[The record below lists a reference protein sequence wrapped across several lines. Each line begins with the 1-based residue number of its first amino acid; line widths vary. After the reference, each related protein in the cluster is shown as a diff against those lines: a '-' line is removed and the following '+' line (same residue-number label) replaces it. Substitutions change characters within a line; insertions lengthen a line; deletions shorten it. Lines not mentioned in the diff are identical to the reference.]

1 MTIIQSDLI
10 RFLATI
16 LLTAAPSIL
25 AGLWWLERRMKKVRA
40 ELEADIDRLNRR
52 IDTLRAEL
60 KDDIDRVE
68 SKLDEAYWQINIR
81 PVGLSDRTSNIGRQV
96 STSIARVDCLDDD
109 VQRPSSSATVG

>member
-1 MTIIQSDLI
+1 MIIQSELI
-10 RFLATI
+10 RFLATV

-52 IDTLRAEL
+52 IDALRAEL

-68 SKLDEAYWQINIR
+68 SKLDEAAYWQINIR

-109 VQRPSSSATVG
+109 VQRPSSSTTVG